1 MTCRSC
7 MCCPVN
13 FCYVRIGL
21 AWFSVTFRF
30 GRALRSVV
38 VWCCLHDGLCSCACC
53 PAVAFSWVLVVR
65 CVLLLCRLRCVRK
78 IGVYMYRYVRMR
90 M

>member
-1 MTCRSC
+1 MTRRSC
-7 MCCPVN
+7 ICCLVN
-13 FCYVRIGL
+13 FCYVPIGL

-53 PAVAFSWVLVVR
+53 PVVGAACAMRSDAVSFAM
-65 CVLLLCRLRCVRK
+65 CA
-78 IGVYMYRYVRMR
+78 
-90 M
+90 

>member
-1 MTCRSC
+1 

-21 AWFSVTFRF
+21 AWFSVTFGF
-30 GRALRSVV
+30 GRAIRSVV

-53 PAVAFSWVLVVR
+53 PALAFSWVLVAR
-65 CVLLLCRLRCVRK
+65 CVLLLCRLRRVRK
-78 IGVYMYRYVRMR
+78 IGVYMYYRYVRMR